1 MGALYFA
8 TSNRNKVV
16 EAEHILKR
24 KVVPL
29 RAEIHEIQA
38 LGCREVAVDKA
49 QRAYQQFRKPIFV
62 EDTAVHFAA
71 LGGFPGA
78 LIKWLFE
85 AVGDEGICRLLDRY
99 DDRSALTETCV
110 CYYSKHGPVV
120 FRGKAAGAIT
130 EEPRGE
136 KRFAWD
142 RIFVPEGHT
151 QTYAEMGLAEKSK
164 VSARYKA
171 FLNFRRYLDCEG
183 L

>member
-8 TSNRNKVV
+8 TSNRNKIV
-16 EAEHILKR
+16 EAEHTLGR
-24 KVVPL
+24 RVVPL
-29 RAEIHEIQA
+29 RGEIHEIQS
-38 LGCREVAVDKA
+38 LLCGEVAVDKA
-49 QRAYQQFRKPIFV
+49 QRAYQRFMKPLFV

-99 DDRSALTETCV
+99 DDRSAITETCV
-110 CYYSKHGPVV
+110 CYYSKEGPMV
-120 FRGKAAGAIT
+120 FGGKTRGTISDQ
-130 EEPRGE
+130 PRGE

-142 RIFVPEGHT
+142 RIFIPEGHA
-151 QTYAEMGLAEKSK
+151 QTYAEMGITEKSK
-164 VSARYKA
+164 VSARHKA
-171 FLNFRRYLDCEG
+171 FLKFKRYLDRER